1 MLEKIDTM
9 ICPICTALMSKGGGN
24 GYGIYKKKFKCGL
37 CKIEVTIKDLS
48 HKDHRRNK

>member
-37 CKIEVTIKDLS
+37 CKIEVTVKDVSKRGCGRIK
-48 HKDHRRNK
+48 